1 MKTTIDMAREAGL
14 YRQTHYL
21 MSNPV
26 QTRYSYESSEE
37 QLKAFE
43 ALVRSDERNRTWTQ
57 EHWTEYERSI
67 AAVERELI
75 AQSMDKQAELAAD
88 DIDRQWAQEMAAAI
102 RARGQE

>member
-1 MKTTIDMAREAGL
+1 MAREAGIDAEKDTL
-14 YRQTHYL
+14 C
-21 MSNPV
+21 
-26 QTRYSYESSEE
+26 RYEGWLEP
-37 QLKAFE
+37 LKAFE
-43 ALVRSDERNRTWTQ
+43 ALVRADERNRTWTQ

-102 RARGQE
+102 RAKGNT